1 MRFCLFL
8 FSSCALSKRRMNHK
22 NTASVAV
29 KITLAAGAA
38 GALLKVQT
46 KKVSCN
52 LERERDRH
60 AEKELISNLRRSTAI
75 LGREGS
81 YFADSAK
88 QKMESSEGSEK

>member
-29 KITLAAGAA
+29 KITLVA